1 MTVAI
6 ELLALSKTYREG
18 FWGTKAQ
25 AVKEISFSV
34 NPGQIFGFLGANGAG
49 KTTCIKILM
58 GLQFATSGK
67 ALLFGK
73 NSEEKSSRANVGYLP
88 ERPYFHENLTANEF
102 LNFHRELA
110 NNGGRL
116 GKRTNEELLK
126 IAGLTVTPNKLLR
139 GFSKGM
145 LQRLGIAQ
153 TLLHDPDLIIL
164 DEPMSGLDP
173 IGRRDI
179 RNLILDLAHQGK
191 TIFFSTHILG
201 DAESL
206 CNEIAFLEKG
216 VLKYTGKL
224 SPLLAGNAEEIE
236 IVYAGEPI
244 DNAKK
249 AGDNWKATVKDEA
262 ASKALIQ
269 EIWRRGGSLK
279 SCTRA
284 QKNLEEA
291 LYGGSR

>member
-1 MTVAI
+1 MTAAI
-6 ELLALSKTYREG
+6 EFLALSKTYREG

-25 AVKEISFSV
+25 AVKEISFTV

-58 GLQFATSGK
+58 GLQFATGGK
-67 ALLFGK
+67 SLLFGR
-73 NSEEKSSRANVGYLP
+73 NSEEKSARANVGYLP

-102 LNFHRELA
+102 LNFHRKLA
-110 NNGGRL
+110 KNGGRS

-139 GFSKGM
+139 SFSKGM

-179 RNLILDLAHQGK
+179 RNLILDLAHHGK

-236 IVYAGEPI
+236 IVYSGEPI
-244 DNAKK
+244 DNSKK
-249 AGDNWKATVKDEA
+249 AGDNWKINVKDEA

-279 SCTRA
+279 SCIRA